1 MLIQCESA
9 LSILNGLNS
18 ATTHIHYN
26 FLGYILPIVNN
37 LNVEFQSEGVRI
49 HTFQEKIT
57 TEFRVILDNFIRAT
71 VLKSR
76 NPFEVDVAD
85 ITNYRKIEEMYV
97 GGKTEILIRKLEQD
111 PEKQFDGVIAAFRVK
126 AQAFY
131 VELSKQIQKRIDH
144 KDPLLVNLACVDPVK
159 AVSGTI
165 PSIAFVYS
173 KFYDVLKLNVDQVDY
188 EWRRLSSHENVLEK
202 FKEHFK
208 RLPKKKKL
216 KTKTHVRETIPL
228 ELNLF
233 AEDITETEDEIEV
246 CSEQFVVGEE
256 IDPAAFWSYLATLK
270 NANGKQTYG
279 NICRLMKAIMSL
291 PHSSAGAERKFSLL
305 KLIKTPLRNKLAP
318 DTISCLMQV
327 HRYIPNIDTWDV
339 PESLVKNV
347 GDWKSILKEK

>member
-1 MLIQCESA
+1 
-9 LSILNGLNS
+9 
-18 ATTHIHYN
+18 
-26 FLGYILPIVNN
+26 
-37 LNVEFQSEGVRI
+37 
-49 HTFQEKIT
+49 
-57 TEFRVILDNFIRAT
+57 
-71 VLKSR
+71 
-76 NPFEVDVAD
+76 
-85 ITNYRKIEEMYV
+85 MYV

-228 ELNLF
+228 ELNLS